1 MRNLFLLT
9 PAAYL
14 NMNSQLCNQKASI
27 LPYSWSKIKF
37 SEDAITLLYF
47 KIQARMQEQAANM
60 EFFTPNNY
68 VLHLVDMSLQCL

>member
-1 MRNLFLLT
+1 
-9 PAAYL
+9 
-14 NMNSQLCNQKASI
+14 MNSQLCNQKASI

-37 SEDAITLLYF
+37 SEDAIILLYL
-47 KIQARMQEQAANM
+47 KYKPMQEQTANM